1 MKKVLIV
8 DDHPAI
14 RMSVRLLL
22 EHEYYIS
29 GEADNG
35 IDAIRL
41 FKSTEPDLIVLD
53 IGIPKLDGFDVIKRM
68 KEYDSTPKIIVLSA
82 QDSSH
87 FMARSLQTG
96 ADGFISKMNEL
107 THIKDAVRVCL
118 NGGHY
123 FPSDILAKKKR
134 LFGSDSIHLLDILSD
149 REMSVFMGLCQG
161 KTNKDIANGML
172 LSEKTVST
180 YKTRVLEKLHVE
192 NIVELIEL
200 AKRNEIL

>member
-1 MKKVLIV
+1 MRKILIV

-22 EHEYYIS
+22 EREYNIC

-35 IDAIRL
+35 IDTIRL
-41 FKSTEPDLIVLD
+41 FKDTMPDLIVLD
-53 IGIPKLDGFDVIKRM
+53 IGIPKLDGFDVIKRI
-68 KEYDSTPKIIVLSA
+68 KEYDLTPKIIVLSA

-87 FMARSLQTG
+87 FMTRALQTG

-107 THIKDAVRVCL
+107 THIKDAVRKCL
-118 NGGHY
+118 NGGYY
-123 FPSDILAKKKR
+123 FPSDVLDNKG
-134 LFGSDSIHLLDILSD
+134 LFGSNTINLLDILSD
-149 REMSVFMGLCQG
+149 REMSVLMGLCQG
-161 KTNKDIANGML
+161 KANKEIANSML

-180 YKTRVLEKLHVE
+180 YKTRMMEKLHVK

-200 AKRNEIL
+200 ARINGII